1 MTHLPQRW
9 LGIILRVVRMYY
21 PDARLVAWGTMVDNG
36 PEAAAPGDRLE
47 LVMRDPSDPSP
58 STLRAIRADLEASD
72 LPVDIDLR
80 PLSDLTLAEQEDVLQ
95 RGEQF
100 GG

>member
-9 LGIILRVVRMYY
+9 QGIILRIVRGYY
-21 PDARLVAWGTMVDNG
+21 PHARLVAWGSMVDSG
-36 PEAAAPGDRLE
+36 PHTAGPGDRLE
-47 LVMRDPSDPSP
+47 LAILDPADPNP
-58 STLRAIRADLEASD
+58 VKLAAIRADLDASD
-72 LPVDIDLR
+72 VPVDIDLR
-80 PLSDLTLAEQEDVLQ
+80 PLSDLTLAEQEDALQ

>member
-9 LGIILRVVRMYY
+9 LGIILRIVRIYY
-21 PDARLVAWGTMVDNG
+21 PDARLSAWGTMVDNG
-36 PEAAAPGDRLE
+36 PEAAQPGDRLE
-47 LVMRDPSDPSP
+47 LVMLDPAYPSP
-58 STLRAIRADLEASD
+58 GTLRAIRADLEASD
-72 LPVDIDLR
+72 IPVDIDLR
-80 PLSDLTLAEQEDVLQ
+80 PLSDLTMTEQEDVLQ

>member
-9 LGIILRVVRMYY
+9 LGIILRIVRVYY
-21 PDARLVAWGTMVDNG
+21 PDARLAAWGTMVDNG
-36 PEAAAPGDRLE
+36 PESAQPGDRLE
-47 LVMRDPSDPSP
+47 LVMLDPAYPNP
-58 STLRAIRADLEASD
+58 TTLSTIRRDLEGSD
-72 LPVDIDLR
+72 IPVAIDLR
-80 PLSDLTLAEQEDVLQ
+80 PLSDLTMSEQEEVLQ